1 MDKAKIFPTVQNVPA
16 VTREEVIMIDELMI
30 NRYEIKLIQMMENSG
45 ANLTDCIIKVFNPGS
60 DSRILV
66 FVGTGNNAGGALA
79 AARHLRNRGLQPE
92 IMVVRGKHH
101 LKDATRHQL
110 KIARE
115 LNIPVHEYDPEFN
128 LESYGLIVDGLI
140 GYNLKGELEKPFA
153 EIIQLINRSAIPV
166 ISLDLPS
173 GIDANEGK
181 IYPTCIHAH
190 VTMALALPKAGMLKK
205 GAKQCC
211 GKIFLADINVPY
223 DLLSDIAS
231 IPDDMHYLFRESR
244 ILELSDT

>member
-1 MDKAKIFPTVQNVPA
+1 MDKQIIFPKVENVPA
-16 VTREEVIMIDELMI
+16 LTREEVIMIDELMI

-45 ANLTDCIIKVFNPGS
+45 ANLTECIMQVFKPGNDSKVF
-60 DSRILV
+60 I
-66 FVGTGNNAGGALA
+66 FAGTGNNAGGALA
-79 AARHLRNRGLQPE
+79 AARHLRNRGLHPE
-92 IMVVRGKHH
+92 IMIVKGKHH

-115 LNIPVHEYDPEFN
+115 LNIPVHNYDPGFD

-153 EIIQLINRSAIPV
+153 EIIQLINRANLPV
-166 ISLDLPS
+166 ISLDIPS

-181 IYPTCIHAH
+181 IYPTCVHAD

-211 GKIFLADINVPY
+211 GKIYLADINVPY
-223 DLLSDIAS
+223 DLL
-231 IPDDMHYLFRESR
+231 
-244 ILELSDT
+244 